1 MEAPRFFR
9 TPAAFRAWLAANH
22 ARATELVVGFYRK
35 DSGRESITWPESVDE
50 ALCYGWID
58 GVRRSLDEN
67 SYSIRFTPR
76 KPKSIWSNV
85 NIAKVSALI
94 RDDRMMPAGLAA
106 YALRDPAR
114 SGIYAF
120 EKEAAVFDAEAQRA
134 FRKSRA
140 GWTYFRAQPAGYQRL
155 ATHYVVS
162 AKRPETR
169 AKRLAALIEHSARGE
184 RIPQYVSTPRQKRK

>member
-1 MEAPRFFR
+1 MTLPRFFR
-9 TPAAFRAWLAANH
+9 TSAAFRIWLDANH
-22 ARATELVVGFYRK
+22 ARASELLVGFYRK
-35 DSGRESITWPESVDE
+35 DSGRASITWPESVDE

-58 GVRRSLDEN
+58 GGRRSIDEH

-85 NIAKVSALI
+85 NIAKVETLT
-94 RDDRMMPAGLAA
+94 RDGRMMPAGLAA
-106 YALRDPAR
+106 YALGDPAR

-120 EKEAAVFDAEAQRA
+120 EKEAAVFDAEAERA
-134 FRKSRA
+134 FRNSKS
-140 GWTYFRAQPAGYQRL
+140 GWAFFEEQPAGYRRL

-169 AKRLAALIEHSARGE
+169 AKRLAALIMHSARGE
-184 RIPQYVSTPRQKRK
+184 RIPQYVSASRRS